1 MTMKKNYILPNIKVV
16 EVEMHNTLLAGSNED
31 VNFDST
37 PINGG
42 DARSKGFGGIFDDD
56 DL

>member
-16 EVEMHNTLLAGSNED
+16 EVEMHNTLLAGSNEN
-31 VNFDST
+31 VGFNPN
-37 PINGG
+37 PIDGG
-42 DARSKGFGGIFDDD
+42 DSRSKGFGGIFDDD

>member
-1 MTMKKNYILPNIKVV
+1 
-16 EVEMHNTLLAGSNED
+16 MHNTLLAGSNED
-31 VNFDST
+31 VNIGFDPNN

-42 DARSKGFGGIFDDD
+42 DSRSKGFGGIFDDD